1 MNAYSTRLGVYLQD
15 LVNSLN
21 GSPRFIRLSTRL
33 SGEVQSGV
41 RRGDHVVENVVLVG
55 MSYLNLVER
64 SLDLLQAELADPT
77 FFARTAAK
85 MSTAGLRDEI
95 TGAPITTLDV
105 QDACTGTNRGRKGLL
120 TAYGETLAGS
130 NMDATSAHVY
140 EPLTVDGDVVPGCKV
155 YSRVP
160 VTPVKD
166 PKAPVV
172 GTVYIAGITI
182 SSKVVE
188 ASPNGDKVPGR
199 RGAVAVVKDYLEE
212 TLELPVARYRTYRL
226 LPGEQYEVSCGS
238 EAFHATLGGN
248 VARGVSP

>member
-1 MNAYSTRLGVYLQD
+1 MNAYSARLGVYLQD
-15 LVNSLN
+15 LVASLC

-55 MSYLNLVER
+55 VNYLNLVER
-64 SLDLLQAELADPT
+64 SRDLLTAEVSDPN
-77 FFARTAAK
+77 FCARTAAA
-85 MSTAGLRDEI
+85 MATAGLKCEI
-95 TGAPITTLDV
+95 TGAPITTQDV
-105 QDACTGTNRGRKGLL
+105 QDACTGTTRGRKGLL

-130 NMDATSAHVY
+130 NLDSTCSHVY

-155 YSRVP
+155 YNRVP
-160 VTPVKD
+160 ATPGTD

-188 ASPNGDKVPGR
+188 PSPNGDKVPGR
-199 RGAVAVVKDYLEE
+199 RGPVAMVKDYLEE
-212 TLELPVARYRTYRL
+212 TLGLPSARYRTYRL
-226 LPGEQYEVSCGS
+226 LPGERYEVSCGS

-248 VARGVSP
+248 VARGMA